1 MWLFF
6 HYNIQ
11 HIFTFLQHEAKHHSK
26 VKEIIISLSKKLLW
40 YYGLFPSTIQ
50 LKKQKQKQKQ
60 KNRKK
65 KPCPYYEKGNSMSK
79 QLTIDL

>member
-1 MWLFF
+1 MILWAL
-6 HYNIQ
+6 
-11 HIFTFLQHEAKHHSK
+11 
-26 VKEIIISLSKKLLW
+26 SLK
-40 YYGLFPSTIQ
+40 TIQ

>member
-40 YYGLFPSTIQ
+40 YYGLFPSKQ
-50 LKKQKQKQKQ
+50 FSWKNKNKNKNKKTEK
-60 KNRKK
+60 KNHAHIMKK
-65 KPCPYYEKGNSMSK
+65 ATPWASS
-79 QLTIDL
+79 